1 MGFPLNFL
9 STQLLK
15 VHFHSFFFI
24 FKNFDIKNSQTRII
38 FRFFFYRN
46 IIEIFFT
53 CSIFSWL
60 VHFSTIFQES
70 YSIRTEKLKQD
81 IVLPKCGFNFLR
93 ANWFNYLKYI
103 IQLKIFTNLYKVK
116 IIHFTLPYSCK
127 KWICKMKCK
136 TKRNLEINNYNFKC
150 NKHTFIYDF
159 QCVIKNL
166 KRWLKFCISYMV
178 L

>member
-1 MGFPLNFL
+1 M
-9 STQLLK
+9 QLLK

-24 FKNFDIKNSQTRII
+24 LKNFDKIISQTRII
-38 FRFFFYRN
+38 FRLFFIGTSF
-46 IIEIFFT
+46 IFN
-53 CSIFSWL
+53 WL
-60 VHFSTIFQES
+60 VHFSKKIQES
-70 YSIRTEKLKQD
+70 YSIRAEKLKQD
-81 IVLPKCGFNFLR
+81 IVLPKCGFNFLL